1 MKRQFIL
8 LMTALSFAGHSQ
20 TTFGVS
26 AGTSISNPKY
36 AIYKD
41 GIEYIDGK
49 RVEYIGTNSPN
60 RRVIDSWEKGANYY
74 GWYVDFQINHPI
86 IGEKLLIQSG
96 LNISKTGL
104 KIDNERFYY
113 IINSLNFQI
122 PILLKYKITNN
133 ISISGGGYYM
143 GKGNEKHKDEENERL
158 HYIRR
163 TGPYEVLRLKPAQV
177 PASDVIG
184 FMFGGEYMF
193 NNIFLE
199 ARYHLA
205 IKDNYNITDNIL
217 FLGIGYSWGK
227 KK

>member
-36 AIYKD
+36 AIYKS
-41 GIEYIDGK
+41 GHEYIDGK
-49 RVEYIGTNSPN
+49 RVEHASHK
-60 RRVIDSWEKGANYY
+60 RVIDSWEKGDNYY
-74 GWYVDFQINHPI
+74 GWYVDFQFNHPI

-104 KIDNERFYY
+104 KIDNERFHY
-113 IINSLNFQI
+113 IVNSLNFQI

-143 GKGNEKHKDEENERL
+143 GKGNEKYKEMEKEVTLYYFSQGTN
-158 HYIRR
+158 
-163 TGPYEVLRLKPAQV
+163 PYDTSLYLSASRI

-193 NNIFLE
+193 KNIFLE

-205 IKDNYNITDNIL
+205 IKDNYNFTDNIL